1 MLGSL
6 GSLGSLGLLGAV
18 GLASHLAA
26 APLGAPARQAAL
38 QGVATPCSAKARLAF
53 FSRSLR
59 PMIGRWPRASR

>member
-1 MLGSL
+1 MLDSL

-26 APLGAPARQAAL
+26 APLGTAAL
-38 QGVATPCSAKARLAF
+38 QGVATPGLSSAKARLAF
-53 FSRSLR
+53 FSRSFQ